1 MLPETSPI
9 ESTEE
14 KKSPIAI
21 FVDALAKV
29 IYNPVAKWTTIAGCF
44 RFWETFAIVYY
55 LPSFFQ
61 KVYPLFKAEY
71 GIYNAMIVAGM
82 GFLSTIVGGLL
93 SDKFEK
99 NSRMTKAYLCMTGS
113 ALGLPAI
120 MLCTLVTGNF
130 YLSLFAMAV
139 KYLVAECWMS
149 PAITMMQATVPAE
162 EQGNIV
168 SAHLFYLTIAGC
180 FSTVLLGQAA
190 NMLGAATNPAI
201 YGKLIFLWSAIGYLG
216 AIPSFWKA
224 GKLYKKRMDTL
235 EQEA

>member
-1 MLPETSPI
+1 VT
-9 ESTEE
+9 
-14 KKSPIAI
+14 
-21 FVDALAKV
+21 
-29 IYNPVAKWTTIAGCF
+29 KWTTIAGCF

-61 KVYPLFKAEY
+61 KVYPLFKGEY
-71 GIYNAMIVAGM
+71 GLYNAMIVAGM

-93 SDKFEK
+93 SDKYEK
-99 NSRMTKAYLCMTGS
+99 KSRMTKSYICMIGS

-149 PAITMMQATVPAE
+149 PAITMMQATVKPE
-162 EQGNIV
+162 DQGNIV

-180 FSTVLLGQAA
+180 ISTVLLGQAA
-190 NMLGAATNPAI
+190 NMMGAATNPAV
-201 YGKLIFLWSAIGYLG
+201 YGKLLSIWSAIGYIG
-216 AIPSFWKA
+216 AVPAFWKA
-224 GKLYKKRMDTL
+224 GKLYQKKMNQV
-235 EQEA
+235 EEEAQANAKLSPA